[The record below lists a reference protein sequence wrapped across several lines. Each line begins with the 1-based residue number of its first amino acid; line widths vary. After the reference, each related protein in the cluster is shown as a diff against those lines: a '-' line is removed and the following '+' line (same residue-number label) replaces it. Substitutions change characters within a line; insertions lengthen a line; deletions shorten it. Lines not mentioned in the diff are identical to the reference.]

1 MRLDLDL
8 PHERRRPRDLEMPE
22 VPVVDGI
29 AEVPPPPPPDA
40 LALRMERNEELSNV
54 NPFPKIPSPAHQR
67 TRRPMEIADR
77 KRVERRPRRDC
88 DPRNDV
94 GIGVHLRPQEI
105 KALSEVGRFRVV
117 AVRDLAETVYGK
129 DRSALERDL
138 RYLEEKGIVS
148 LRSVNARR
156 DGSWREPE
164 RIQVVTLMRPGKKI
178 VRQVGSLRQDQQLYA
193 GLVKPREVEHDTQ
206 IYRAYLKEMERVE
219 SLGGSNPRVILDF
232 EIKHNVQR
240 ALYAQRKAD
249 PERDLDEIKQQVAN
263 EFNLPYVDNQ
273 IQIPDARIEYDLD
286 QGSRVGSSDIEVVTG
301 AYRPGHLRSKA
312 QAGFRLYAASRD
324 RARLGRDIEGEH
336 HMLREILDL

>member
-1 MRLDLDL
+1 
-8 PHERRRPRDLEMPE
+8 MPE
-22 VPVVDGI
+22 VPVSEGI
-29 AEVPPPPPPDA
+29 AEVPPPPPPDS
-40 LALRMERNEELSNV
+40 LSLRMERNEELSNV
-54 NPFPKIPSPAHQR
+54 NPFPKIPSPPHQR
-67 TRRPMEIADR
+67 NQKPLEIADPL
-77 KRVERRPRRDC
+77 RVERRPRRDH
-88 DPRNDV
+88 DPTNDV

-117 AVRDLAETVYGK
+117 AVRDLAETVYGG

-138 RYLEEKGIVS
+138 DCLEKKGIVT

-156 DGSWREPE
+156 DGSWRQPE
-164 RIQVVTLMRPGKKI
+164 RIQVVTLTRPGKKI
-178 VRQVGSLRQDQQLYA
+178 VRQVSTLRHDQQLYA

-206 IYRAYLKEMERVE
+206 IYRAYLKEMGRIEG
-219 SLGGSNPRVILDF
+219 LGGSNPRVILDF
-232 EIKHNVQR
+232 EIKRNVQR
-240 ALYAQRKAD
+240 AMYAQSKAD
-249 PERDLDEIKQQVAN
+249 PERELNEIKEQVAN

-324 RARLGRDIEGEH
+324 RARLGRDIEDEH
-336 HMLREILDL
+336 QMLHEILDL